1 MHVRPQKGVE
11 NFQSL
16 VRYSGETELRANK
29 VVPTNEFETAVD
41 RAPGAVSS
49 GELFPEP
56 MNAHTMFRLVDEGVY
71 VRRPGHSGTMKLIS
85 KESAKSD
92 PVLGPRMALF
102 GIQLV

>member
-102 GIQLV
+102 GI